1 MSKCQT
7 KKLGDI
13 CDIQSG
19 GTPSRSKNEYW
30 VHGTIPW
37 VKISDINSKFINKTE
52 ELITE
57 FGLENSSAKIFT
69 KGTIIYTIFATIG
82 EVAILNCNACTNQAI
97 AGIKILNNNVS
108 TEYLYHYL
116 VHKKEEVKALS
127 RGVAQNNINLT
138 LLRALEIDIPVAS
151 EQKMKSEVLNKVC
164 SIIEA
169 RKIQLLELDKLA
181 KSRFIE
187 MFGDISNNSKNI
199 EISTLGKECIIISG
213 GTPRTGNDE
222 YWDGNIKWIT
232 PAEINETER
241 TIYDTERHITEK
253 GRRSA
258 HLEIMP
264 KGTVLLSSRAPI
276 GKLAI
281 AGNEMTCNQGFK
293 NLIPNDK
300 LTSIFLYYYLKGII
314 PEIQSLGRG
323 ATFKEISKTIVSD
336 IKILVPPKSKQLAF
350 SSLVEQLDKSKFR
363 MKKCLKLLSYIRHL

>member
-1 MSKCQT
+1 
-7 KKLGDI
+7 
-13 CDIQSG
+13 
-19 GTPSRSKNEYW
+19 
-30 VHGTIPW
+30 
-37 VKISDINSKFINKTE
+37 
-52 ELITE
+52 
-57 FGLENSSAKIFT
+57 
-69 KGTIIYTIFATIG
+69 
-82 EVAILNCNACTNQAI
+82 
-97 AGIKILNNNVS
+97 
-108 TEYLYHYL
+108 
-116 VHKKEEVKALS
+116 
-127 RGVAQNNINLT
+127 
-138 LLRALEIDIPVAS
+138 
-151 EQKMKSEVLNKVC
+151 
-164 SIIEA
+164 
-169 RKIQLLELDKLA
+169 
-181 KSRFIE
+181 
-187 MFGDISNNSKNI
+187 MFGDISNNSENI

-281 AGNEMTCNQGFK
+281 AGSEMTCNQGFK

-314 PEIQSLGRG
+314 PGIQSLGRG

-350 SSLVEQLDKSKFR
+350 SSLVAQLDKSKFGI
-363 MKKCLKLLSYIRHL
+363 KKSLEKLELTYKALLQEYFG

>member
-1 MSKCQT
+1 M

-13 CDIQSG
+13 CDIKMGQSPSSNSYNAEKIG
-19 GTPSRSKNEYW
+19 LPFFQGNADFGSKYPCVRLYCSAPIKVANKGDVLFSVRAPIGAINIAEQLCCIGRGLAALTPKN
-30 VHGTIPW
+30 
-37 VKISDINSKFINKTE
+37 
-52 ELITE
+52 
-57 FGLENSSAKIFT
+57 
-69 KGTIIYTIFATIG
+69 
-82 EVAILNCNACTNQAI
+82 
-97 AGIKILNNNVS
+97 S
-108 TEYLYHYL
+108 TLEYLYFL
-116 VHKKEEVKALS
+116 LKAKSQILQSIGTGSTFKAITKISLFSLPIPDHSVLIQNQITQKLS
-127 RGVAQNNINLT
+127 
-138 LLRALEIDIPVAS
+138 
-151 EQKMKSEVLNKVC
+151 
-164 SIIEA
+164 
-169 RKIQLLELDKLA
+169 LLEKLINEREEQVKSFDMLA

-222 YWDGNIKWIT
+222 YWNGNIKWIT
-232 PAEINETER
+232 PAEINEIER

-281 AGNEMTCNQGFK
+281 AGSEMTCNQGFK
-293 NLIPNDK
+293 NLIPNDR

-323 ATFKEISKTIVSD
+323 ATFKEISKAIVSD
-336 IKILVPPKSKQLAF
+336 IKILVPPKNKQLAF
-350 SSLVEQLDKSKFR
+350 SSLVELLDKSKFR